1 MDQMI
6 CYLTEHC
13 LVCNITFGNGFECA
27 EILSNAK
34 ISQAYILYASFTT
47 KMNNIL

>member
-6 CYLTEHC
+6 SYLTEHC
-13 LVCNITFGNGFECA
+13 LVCNIIFGNGFECA

-34 ISQAYILYASFTT
+34 ISQAHLLYASFST
-47 KMNNIL
+47 KMLI

>member
-13 LVCNITFGNGFECA
+13 LVCNISDNGFECA
-27 EILSNAK
+27 EIFSNAK
-34 ISQAYILYASFTT
+34 ISQANLLYASFSM

>member
-6 CYLTEHC
+6 SYLTEHC
-13 LVCNITFGNGFECA
+13 LVCNIIFGNGFECA
-27 EILSNAK
+27 EILSDAK
-34 ISQAYILYASFTT
+34 ISQAHLLNASFST

>member
-13 LVCNITFGNGFECA
+13 IVCNIVFANGFECA
-27 EILSNAK
+27 ETLSTAK
-34 ISQAYILYASFTT
+34 ISQDHLLYASFST